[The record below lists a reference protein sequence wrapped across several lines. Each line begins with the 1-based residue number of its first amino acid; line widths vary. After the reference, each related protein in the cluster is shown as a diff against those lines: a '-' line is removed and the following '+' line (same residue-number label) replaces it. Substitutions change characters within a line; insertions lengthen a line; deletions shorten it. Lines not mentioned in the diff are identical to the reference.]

1 MDIILLGTG
10 GGPRPT
16 GSRFPTS
23 QAVVTGGRCIVV
35 DAGNGVAQ
43 QMARAGLNVSELT
56 DLLITHLHVDHAAD
70 LGVLPLSAWVEGRT
84 APIRVVGPPPTTKS
98 LDRLVSGYEED
109 LVHRI
114 ASTGR
119 PDFRGL
125 LRPRDID
132 TEGTIIEDDH
142 VRISAALVNHPPF
155 SHAFAYRVDTLENS
169 VVVSGD
175 TTPCSGLDR
184 LARGADVLIHEVV
197 HPAAL
202 DELSR
207 STNASTIRE
216 HMRNSHTM
224 LDEVGLVAARAGV
237 KTLVL
242 SHLIPHAG
250 IADDDWL
257 EPVRAVFDGQVIVGR
272 DLDRINVNNGST
284 ILDRATEALHV

>member
-1 MDIILLGTG
+1 MDTILLGTG

-16 GSRFPTS
+16 ASRFPTS
-23 QAVVTGGRCIVV
+23 QAVVTGDRCIVV

-43 QMARAGLNVSELT
+43 QMARAGLDVSELT

-70 LGVLPLSAWVEGRT
+70 LGVLPLSAWVAGRT
-84 APIRVVGPPPTTKS
+84 APIRVMGPPPTKES

-125 LRPRDID
+125 LRSRDID
-132 TEGTIIEDDH
+132 VEGTIVEDDH
-142 VRISAALVNHPPF
+142 VRISSALVNHPPF
-155 SHAFAYRVDTLENS
+155 SHAFAYRVDTLEGS
-169 VVVSGD
+169 MVISGD

-184 LARGADVLIHEVV
+184 LAEGADVLIHEVV
-197 HPAAL
+197 HPTAL

-224 LDEVGLVAARAGV
+224 LDEVGLIAARAGV

-250 IADDDWL
+250 IPDDDWL
-257 EPVRAVFDGQVIVGR
+257 APVRAVFDGQVIVGR
-272 DLDRINVNNGST
+272 DLDRITVNYGSI